1 MLIDEECGNLKA
13 VVHGGE
19 LTRNATQN
27 KKPHVYKP
35 VDMHSVTNAT
45 SIGNIVNQLGKC
57 DFSCGLVVNNFKQ
70 TQLFFLIK

>member
-27 KKPHVYKP
+27 KKPHVLQACRYALCDKCNK
-35 VDMHSVTNAT
+35 HREYCESVR
-45 SIGNIVNQLGKC
+45 
-57 DFSCGLVVNNFKQ
+57 
-70 TQLFFLIK
+70 